1 MDEKEEEIE
10 AAAAAV
16 AAGGTVL
23 VEVPKDHTQIVV
35 CVMIVESAGVASS
48 LFPPF

>member
-1 MDEKEEEIE
+1 MDEKEEEVE
-10 AAAAAV
+10 AAAAAG
-16 AAGGTVL
+16 GGTVL

-48 LFPPF
+48 LFPPL